1 MSKHGSKKD
10 QQKYA
15 KRLAK
20 IDAEHDLNSNSR
32 LHHDRSRNPIGNKL
46 PNLKKQRHWA
56 TTLRAGSLIFVFGI
70 ILLIMDYLVSPIS
83 KVDQITIVGNKQVDR
98 QGILTA
104 TKIKKGNF
112 MWQTLVHGKQINRD
126 ATAANPE
133 IKKVQ
138 VKMAGPQK
146 VKLTVNENKIVGYLK
161 RNNYYYPILA
171 SGHVKKNKLKQPQS
185 GQPVYDGFKSTKIL
199 EKTVNQYSQLS
210 ETVQLGIS
218 EIKFQPTNNDEQRLR
233 VFMNDG
239 NEILIKY
246 SKLAKKMPY
255 YPSIA
260 QTMSANG
267 VVNLELGAYSY
278 SYGTKDH

>member
-1 MSKHGSKKD
+1 
-10 QQKYA
+10 
-15 KRLAK
+15 
-20 IDAEHDLNSNSR
+20 
-32 LHHDRSRNPIGNKL
+32 
-46 PNLKKQRHWA
+46 
-56 TTLRAGSLIFVFGI
+56 
-70 ILLIMDYLVSPIS
+70 
-83 KVDQITIVGNKQVDR
+83 
-98 QGILTA
+98 
-104 TKIKKGNF
+104 
-112 MWQTLVHGKQINRD
+112 
-126 ATAANPE
+126 
-133 IKKVQ
+133 
-138 VKMAGPQK
+138 MAGPQK